1 MKPDNF
7 MQKTRKRKNTG
18 RVTLQDVAKY
28 AGVGSMTVS
37 RALRTPELVSDKLRE
52 KINEAVEE
60 LGYIPNLAA
69 GILASGQSRT
79 IAVLIPSLRDN
90 ASSAFLQ
97 SLQEVLNKN
106 SYQVVI
112 GSHDY
117 QHKKESEVLTTLLQ
131 SSPAALVVFGAIN
144 SESVLSTLKNIAI
157 PVINVAGESNY
168 PFTLNIK
175 SHCGEAVNFL
185 TNYLLQ
191 KGYQRIGYIGAQM
204 DSKMQSQQLSGW
216 NKALLSH
223 NLSAEQ
229 SITTPYVA
237 TMDFGRQAI
246 SEMLTRQPELEAV
259 ICSHEMIAL
268 GVIFECQRRLIKI
281 PKMLAVVCVE
291 GSENCD
297 HIHPSLTSARIDYSK
312 MARETARRLQ
322 WWLEGT
328 EENYEN
334 IQEEIVFPY
343 KFEARQSG

>member
-1 MKPDNF
+1 

-60 LGYIPNLAA
+60 LGYIPNSAA

-90 ASSAFLQ
+90 ASSVFLQ
-97 SLQEVLNKN
+97 ALQEVLNKN
-106 SYQVVI
+106 NYQVVI

-117 QHKKESEVLTTLLQ
+117 QHKKESEVLLTLLQ
-131 SSPAALVVFGAIN
+131 SSPAAFFIFGVVN
-144 SESVLSTLKNIAI
+144 SESALNTLNNLPI
-157 PVINVAGESNY
+157 PVISVTGDSSHR
-168 PFTLNIK
+168 FSLNIK
-175 SHCGEAVNFL
+175 NNLGEAVSFL
-185 TNYLLQ
+185 THYLLQ
-191 KGYQRIGYIGAQM
+191 KGHQRIGYIGAQM

-216 NKALLSH
+216 NNTLLKH

-229 SITTPYVA
+229 SITTPYIA

-268 GVIFECQRRLIKI
+268 GVMFECQRRLIKV
-281 PKMLAVVCVE
+281 PKMLAIACVE

-297 HIHPSLTSARIDYSK
+297 HIHPSLTSVRIDYSK
-312 MARETARRLQ
+312 MARETAKKLLK
-322 WWLEGT
+322 WLSEA
-328 EENYEN
+328 EENFINE
-334 IQEEIVFPY
+334 QDEIIFPY

>member
-1 MKPDNF
+1 
-7 MQKTRKRKNTG
+7 MQKIRKRKNTG

-52 KINEAVEE
+52 KINLAVEE

-90 ASSAFLQ
+90 ASAVFLQ

-106 SYQVVI
+106 NYQVVI

-117 QHKKESEVLTTLLQ
+117 QQKKESEVLSTLLQ
-131 SSPAALVVFGAIN
+131 SNPAALIIFGTIN
-144 SESVLSTLKNIAI
+144 SQSVFNCLKNLDI
-157 PVINVAGESNY
+157 PIINAAGESDY
-168 PFTLNIK
+168 PVSLNIK
-175 SHCGEAVNFL
+175 SNIGEAVNFL

-191 KGYQRIGYIGAQM
+191 KGYKKIGYIGAQM

-216 NKALLSH
+216 NKAMLAH
-223 NLSAEQ
+223 NESAEQ

-268 GVIFECQRRLIKI
+268 GVLFECQRRLVQV
-281 PKMLAVVCVE
+281 PRMLALACVE
-291 GSENCD
+291 GSANCD
-297 HIHPSLTSARIDYSK
+297 HIQPSLTSVRIDYSK
-312 MARETARRLQ
+312 MARDTAKKLQKWLAGSDIEGDFCET
-322 WWLEGT
+322 
-328 EENYEN
+328 
-334 IQEEIVFPY
+334 QEDIIFPY
-343 KFEARQSG
+343 KFEVRQST